1 MIMFNLGQFP
11 KDSLS
16 GETVFRN
23 TNNEQRRIH
32 SLAKVTSAWLTAD
45 LNTDV
50 ISKNQLYIFRPQ
62 VFKKKIKPISSM
74 LTGYQKMDNTL

>member
-11 KDSLS
+11 KDS

-62 VFKKKIKPISSM
+62 VFFF
-74 LTGYQKMDNTL
+74 LN

>member
-11 KDSLS
+11 KDCLS

-62 VFKKKIKPISSM
+62 VFFLKIKHISSM

>member
-23 TNNEQRRIH
+23 TNNEQRRIQSGQGHLRMAH
-32 SLAKVTSAWLTAD
+32 S
-45 LNTDV
+45 
-50 ISKNQLYIFRPQ
+50 RPEH
-62 VFKKKIKPISSM
+62 
-74 LTGYQKMDNTL
+74 GCN